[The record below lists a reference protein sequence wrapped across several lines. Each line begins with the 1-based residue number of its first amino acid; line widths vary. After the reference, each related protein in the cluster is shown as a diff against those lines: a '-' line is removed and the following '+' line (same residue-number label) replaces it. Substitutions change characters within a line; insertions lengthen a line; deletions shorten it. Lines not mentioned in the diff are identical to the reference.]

1 MSIVLNWVNLN
12 NKSVTT
18 KVYRSDAIFTADT
31 APAEPVA
38 VLTNGETAWTDTTV
52 KYLDEKYY
60 MLEFVDGAYSR
71 KSTVLKA
78 VGGYTNIVPW
88 KAISDITVGNH
99 YEWLGTTTADELVDG
114 LSAEIQRLLGTN
126 YVGNSLYH
134 IYKIGKR
141 TFFSPVRHMSVDMDL
156 MTSNGLLFGGRT
168 PVLPVGKTKDDFGG
182 DKTFYVRGR
191 RFACGLPKSVRP
203 GATTPE
209 TNFLNLVDA
218 NDFITYEKLA
228 ESEVLLMATQQ
239 HQYLMDYRIPRE
251 AGYNS
256 AFAIAYA
263 NRYLVSCDALPDLA
277 ADGKLQLHR
286 VNGVTNTGFTFA
298 VIKNTGMQS
307 ITPVFEYL
315 GAE

>member
-52 KYLDEKYY
+52 KYLDERYY

-88 KAISDITVGNH
+88 KEITGISVGNH
-99 YEWLGTTTADELVDG
+99 YEWLGGTTADELVDG
-114 LSAEIQRLLGTN
+114 LSAEIQRLLGTT
-126 YVGNSLYH
+126 YAGNSLYH

-141 TFFSPVRHMSVDMDL
+141 TFFSPIRHMSVDMDL
-156 MTSNGLLFGGRT
+156 MTNNGLLFGGRD
-168 PVLPVGKTKDDFGG
+168 PVLPAGKTKADFGG

-203 GATTPE
+203 GETTPE

-218 NDFITYEKLA
+218 NGFITYEKLA
-228 ESEVLLMATQQ
+228 ESEVLLMGTQQ
-239 HQYLMDYRIPRE
+239 HQHLMDYRIPRE

-256 AFAIAYA
+256 AFTTAFGS
-263 NRYLVSCDALPDLA
+263 RYLASCDALPDLA

-286 VNGVTNTGFTFA
+286 ASAVTNTGFTFG
-298 VIKNTGMQS
+298 VVKNTGVQAV
-307 ITPVFEYL
+307 TPVFEYL